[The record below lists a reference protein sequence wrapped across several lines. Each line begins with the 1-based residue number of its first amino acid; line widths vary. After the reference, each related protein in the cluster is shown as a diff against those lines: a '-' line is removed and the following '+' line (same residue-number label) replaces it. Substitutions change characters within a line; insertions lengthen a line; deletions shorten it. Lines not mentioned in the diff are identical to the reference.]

1 MGSSRTFTWQCIA
14 LVAIVVVFAL
24 VAPVESKFWVM
35 LTGLAAVAFF
45 IVVSLARHQQIKRLA
60 GEIDEV
66 LHNGRRIDFSTS
78 SEGDVAVLTNE
89 LQKMVARLART
100 TEQLE
105 AERNAARKF
114 ARRYIAPDQNTTHGY
129 HAHAPLYRAC
139 RERDRAQ
146 TSSAPSS
153 NPMIERVSWLVT
165 ALLKIAK
172 IDAGSM
178 RVESKPSSCAE
189 TIRRAIAPLE
199 PALDLHDVSLVVD
212 LDQDSSFEG
221 DLLWTAEAVENIV
234 KNCMEHTPA
243 GGSIEITA
251 REDVLATTI
260 DIRDSGPGID
270 PVDLPHVFDRF
281 YRGRAQDNEHAG
293 ETSGFGIGLSL
304 AQALVSAQE
313 GTLRVANNPEGGAHF
328 QIAFPKLVV

>member
-35 LTGLAAVAFF
+35 LTGLAAAAFF

-105 AERNAARKF
+105 AERNALANSLADISHQIRTPLTAITLMLPSIERAENETERK
-114 ARRYIAPDQNTTHGY
+114 
-129 HAHAPLYRAC
+129 RAV
-139 RERDRAQ
+139 RKLE
-146 TSSAPSS
+146 S
-153 NPMIERVSWLVT
+153 MIERVSWLVT
-165 ALLKIAK
+165 ALLKVAK

-189 TIRRAIAPLE
+189 TIKRAIAPLE

-243 GGSIEITA
+243 GGSIKITA
-251 REDVLATTI
+251 RDRTCWQQRSISGIQVRGSTQSICPMCSTASIAVGRKTTNTLVKRVVLA
-260 DIRDSGPGID
+260 
-270 PVDLPHVFDRF
+270 
-281 YRGRAQDNEHAG
+281 
-293 ETSGFGIGLSL
+293 SGFR
-304 AQALVSAQE
+304 
-313 GTLRVANNPEGGAHF
+313 LRKRLFRRRKARCA
-328 QIAFPKLVV
+328 

>member
-1 MGSSRTFTWQCIA
+1 M
-14 LVAIVVVFAL
+14 
-24 VAPVESKFWVM
+24 
-35 LTGLAAVAFF
+35 
-45 IVVSLARHQQIKRLA
+45 
-60 GEIDEV
+60 
-66 LHNGRRIDFSTS
+66 
-78 SEGDVAVLTNE
+78 LTNE
-89 LQKMVARLART
+89 LQKVVARLART

-105 AERNAARKF
+105 AERNALANSLADISHQTRTPLTAITLMLPSIERAENETERK
-114 ARRYIAPDQNTTHGY
+114 
-129 HAHAPLYRAC
+129 RAV
-139 RERDRAQ
+139 RKLE
-146 TSSAPSS
+146 S
-153 NPMIERVSWLVT
+153 MIERVSWLVT

-281 YRGRAQDNEHAG
+281 YRGRAQDNDTLVKRVVLA
-293 ETSGFGIGLSL
+293 SGFR
-304 AQALVSAQE
+304 
-313 GTLRVANNPEGGAHF
+313 LRKCLFRRRKARCSVANNPEGGAHF

>member
-24 VAPVESKFWVM
+24 AAPAESKFWVM
-35 LTGLAAVAFF
+35 LTGLAAAAFF

-105 AERNAARKF
+105 AERNALANSLADISHQIRTPLTAITLMLPSIERAENETERK
-114 ARRYIAPDQNTTHGY
+114 
-129 HAHAPLYRAC
+129 RAV
-139 RERDRAQ
+139 RKLE
-146 TSSAPSS
+146 S
-153 NPMIERVSWLVT
+153 MIERVSWLVT

-199 PALDLHDVSLVVD
+199 PVLDLHDVSLVVD

-260 DIRDSGPGID
+260 DIRDSGSGID

>member
-105 AERNAARKF
+105 AERNALANSLADISHQIRTPLTAITLMLPSIERAENETERK
-114 ARRYIAPDQNTTHGY
+114 
-129 HAHAPLYRAC
+129 RAV
-139 RERDRAQ
+139 RKLE
-146 TSSAPSS
+146 S
-153 NPMIERVSWLVT
+153 MIERVSWLVT

-260 DIRDSGPGID
+260 DIRESGPGID

>member
-1 MGSSRTFTWQCIA
+1 MGSSRTLTWQCIA

-24 VAPVESKFWVM
+24 AAPVESKFWVM
-35 LTGLAAVAFF
+35 LTGLAAAAFF

-105 AERNAARKF
+105 AERNALANSLADISHQIRTPLTAITFMLPSIERAENETERK
-114 ARRYIAPDQNTTHGY
+114 
-129 HAHAPLYRAC
+129 RAV
-139 RERDRAQ
+139 RKLE
-146 TSSAPSS
+146 S
-153 NPMIERVSWLVT
+153 MIERVSWLVT

-260 DIRDSGPGID
+260 DIRDSGSGID
-270 PVDLPHVFDRF
+270 PIDLPHVFDRF
-281 YRGRAQDNEHAG
+281 YRGRAQDNEHAS
-293 ETSGFGIGLSL
+293 ETSGFGVGLSL

>member
-14 LVAIVVVFAL
+14 LVVIVVVFAL
-24 VAPVESKFWVM
+24 AAPAESKFWVM
-35 LTGLAAVAFF
+35 LTGLAAAAFF

-105 AERNAARKF
+105 AERNALANSLADISHQIRTPLTAITLMLPSIERAENETERK
-114 ARRYIAPDQNTTHGY
+114 
-129 HAHAPLYRAC
+129 RAV
-139 RERDRAQ
+139 RKLE
-146 TSSAPSS
+146 S
-153 NPMIERVSWLVT
+153 MIERVSWLVT

-199 PALDLHDVSLVVD
+199 PVLDLHDVSLVVD

-260 DIRDSGPGID
+260 DIRDSGSGID

-281 YRGRAQDNEHAG
+281 YRGRVQDNEHVG